1 MPELK
6 LLRISIQGEFLIQ
19 LVEITIPNST
29 FSSMIYSG
37 DGNYLVT
44 GATVIGSSL
53 VLLFNT
59 TSGQLLNTT
68 IFTTPAPISKF
79 SVVNNNKDI
88 VALDTMFNVYQ
99 GTTLNSISGQSII
112 NIATTTAFTGCP
124 SASDIFVSGNMI
136 APSINVYN
144 ANPTLSFNYFQ
155 QFLVAST
162 VPVKSLDCSKNYL
175 ISLDIGNTVSVTSYS
190 SGSSTISSTLA
201 GGIIALIVI
210 CAILIAAAIGV
221 IVFFCMKMRK
231 MGA

>member
-1 MPELK
+1 
-6 LLRISIQGEFLIQ
+6 
-19 LVEITIPNST
+19 
-29 FSSMIYSG
+29 
-37 DGNYLVT
+37 
-44 GATVIGSSL
+44 
-53 VLLFNT
+53 
-59 TSGQLLNTT
+59 
-68 IFTTPAPISKF
+68 
-79 SVVNNNKDI
+79 
-88 VALDTMFNVYQ
+88 
-99 GTTLNSISGQSII
+99 
-112 NIATTTAFTGCP
+112 
-124 SASDIFVSGNMI
+124 MI